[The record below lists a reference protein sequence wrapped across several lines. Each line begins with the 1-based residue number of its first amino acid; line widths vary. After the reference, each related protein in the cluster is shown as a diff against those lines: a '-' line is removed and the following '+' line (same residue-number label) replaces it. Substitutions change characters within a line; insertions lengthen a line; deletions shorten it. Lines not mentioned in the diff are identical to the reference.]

1 MVSLFGSSFCRH
13 RFNAFRLQVP
23 DYSMIAEIKLY
34 SSGFV
39 NARPLA
45 VKIVATYRLCSEQLS
60 SQHHY
65 DYGMRAVIS
74 VLIAAKNLK
83 VSRSFI

>member
-1 MVSLFGSSFCRH
+1 
-13 RFNAFRLQVP
+13 
-23 DYSMIAEIKLY
+23 MIAEIKLY

-83 VSRSFI
+83 VSFEKNEITYFYKRISLLVKISRTK

>member
-1 MVSLFGSSFCRH
+1 
-13 RFNAFRLQVP
+13 
-23 DYSMIAEIKLY
+23 MIAEIKLY

-83 VSRSFI
+83 VRFIKEINCFSNSSFSVLVEIS